1 MKSILSLYKKGVGPS
16 SSHSMGPRKAAE
28 LFKEK
33 LDVSVDGITVELYGS
48 LAATGKGHLT
58 DKAISDALSG
68 YGVTFIWKP
77 QHDLPLYSNGMIFN
91 AYINGK
97 RVKSWTVYSIGG
109 GEIRDGNETIDNRVD
124 RIYNTDCIT
133 PILSECQISKQ
144 SLIEYIGAKE
154 DGAFLSHMES
164 TWTSMK
170 SAVQRGLDAKD
181 DYLPGPLKLKRR
193 AQSIFRSANKHIGT
207 IRDMNLVSAYALAVA
222 EENADG
228 GQIVTAP
235 TCGSC
240 GVLPGIL
247 YFLYHDCHMADQ
259 DAVKAMAVGGLF
271 GVSVVSRASISGAEV
286 GCQGEVGT
294 ACAMASAATAHL
306 LGGTNEQIEYAAEMG
321 LEHFLGLTCDPVKG
335 FVQIPCIERNAFASM
350 RALEC
355 ASFAV
360 STDGRH
366 IVSFDDVVSVMNE
379 TGRDLQRKYRETS
392 LGGLAGILAN
402 KF

>member
-1 MKSILSLYKKGVGPS
+1 
-16 SSHSMGPRKAAE
+16 MGPRKAAE
-28 LFKEK
+28 IFKDK
-33 LDVSVDGITVELYGS
+33 LDSSVDQITVTLYGS

-58 DKAISDALSG
+58 DKAISDVFAG
-68 YGVTFIWKP
+68 HRVKFIWKP
-77 QHDLPLYSNGMIFN
+77 QNELPLYANGMIFK
-91 AYINGK
+91 AYIHGR
-97 RVKSWTVYSIGG
+97 RVRSWTVYSIGG
-109 GEIRDGNETIDNRVD
+109 GEIFDGSDKPDRRRTAVYGTD
-124 RIYNTDCIT
+124 RITR
-133 PILSECQISKQ
+133 ILAECARSKR
-144 SLIEYIGAKE
+144 SYLDYICSKE
-154 DGAFLSHMES
+154 DDTFPSAMKSV
-164 TWTSMK
+164 WAAMK
-170 SAVQRGLDAKD
+170 SAVMRGLEAKAKC
-181 DYLPGPLKLKRR
+181 LPGPLQLKRR
-193 AQSIFRSANKHIGT
+193 ARSIFLSARKHIGT

-247 YFLYHDCHMADQ
+247 YFLYQDCHMADT
-259 DAVKAMAVGGLF
+259 DIWKALAVGGLF
-271 GVSVVSRASISGAEV
+271 GASVASRASISGAEV
-286 GCQGEVGT
+286 GCQGEIGT
-294 ACAMASAATAHL
+294 ACAMASAATAYL
-306 LGGTNEQIEYAAEMG
+306 LGGSNEQIEYAAEMG

-355 ASFAV
+355 ASYAV

-402 KF
+402 KL

>member
-1 MKSILSLYKKGVGPS
+1 MKSILSIYKKGVGPS

-28 LFKEK
+28 IFREQ
-33 LDVSVDGITVELYGS
+33 LDRRVDKITVSLYGS

-58 DKAISDALSG
+58 DKAISDVFAG
-68 YGVTFIWKP
+68 QRIQFIWKP
-77 QHDLPLYSNGMIFN
+77 QHHLPLYSNGMIFR
-91 AYINGK
+91 AYIRGK
-97 RVKSWTVYSIGG
+97 PVRSWTVYSIGG
-109 GEIRDGNETIDNRVD
+109 GELYDPGRKTGNRDDTVYDTDRITEILAACAGSKRPFLDYIRD
-124 RIYNTDCIT
+124 
-133 PILSECQISKQ
+133 
-144 SLIEYIGAKE
+144 KE
-154 DGAFLSHMES
+154 GGQFPGVMRSVWA
-164 TWTSMK
+164 SMK
-170 SAVQRGLDAKD
+170 SAVTRGVEAKGDA
-181 DYLPGPLKLKRR
+181 LPGPLGLKRR
-193 AQSIFRSANKHIGT
+193 ARSLLHSASRHIGT

-240 GVLPGIL
+240 GVVPGIL
-247 YFLYHDCHMADQ
+247 YFLYHDCHMADR
-259 DAVKAMAVGGLF
+259 DMWKALAVGGLF
-271 GVSVVSRASISGAEV
+271 GISVASRASISGAEV
-286 GCQGEVGT
+286 GCQGEIGT
-294 ACAMASAATAHL
+294 ACAMASAATAYL

-355 ASFAV
+355 ASYAV

-366 IVSFDDVVSVMNE
+366 IVSFDDVVRVMNE

-392 LGGLAGILAN
+392 LGGLARILAN